1 MTTSVWVTEA
11 VQLSIQLSAMDP
23 TNVLFV
29 ITDLDP
35 SCDVVLGMNWLYQH
49 NLLAPDA
56 VELLQ
61 DILQLQYRAI
71 ARLIVITIV
80 FDYFALARLLVM
92 TIQITIQITIQCKS
106 VTVTLLQGPCPHQ
119 SSKHFLYKQRQIK
132 NAKNKNKNSK
142 LSSPVPGPSGT
153 GHRLGIAALVSC
165 YDCGK
170 IFVQLAKY
178 DKLYIKK

>member
-1 MTTSVWVTEA
+1 M
-11 VQLSIQLSAMDP
+11 
-23 TNVLFV
+23 
-29 ITDLDP
+29 
-35 SCDVVLGMNWLYQH
+35 
-49 NLLAPDA
+49 
-56 VELLQ
+56 
-61 DILQLQYRAI
+61 
-71 ARLIVITIV
+71 IVITII

-153 GHRLGIAALVSC
+153 AHKSGIAAL
-165 YDCGK
+165 GK
-170 IFVQLAKY
+170 L
-178 DKLYIKK
+178 L